1 MCLRNEI
8 LMWLAEDFKKLIAV
22 SRAFTKKNY
31 GCILTQ
37 MKSKK
42 NHYFFEMSFP
52 ALLGIL

>member
-1 MCLRNEI
+1 
-8 LMWLAEDFKKLIAV
+8 MWLAEDFKKLIAV